1 MAVTPPT
8 KGLRIRQ
15 NVTNE
20 LLRLFQVKFEFVSL
34 SRASVAVT
42 LVVGV
47 PWPRTARSLPAVV
60 LPGSCADLDPSVR
73 ASGPV
78 GSCSKCFGEVVTDFL
93 FHPFPVNTPVRSED
107 G

>member
-1 MAVTPPT
+1 MAVTPHT
-8 KGLRIRQ
+8 KGLRTRQ

-20 LLRLFQVKFEFVSL
+20 PLRLFQVKSESVSL

-47 PWPRTARSLPAVV
+47 PWPRTAHSLPAVV
-60 LPGSCADLDPSVR
+60 PGSCADLNPSVW